1 MTAITWKSAPVT
13 AKRTRPDNFWQR
25 TIPADLIRAMR
36 LNPGVTYLLPD
47 SGGPGRVF
55 STADASA
62 LVAACPRPFRV
73 QTRSATGGRHIWV
86 SCDPGHWEALT
97 KKETK

>member
-36 LNPGVTYLLPD
+36 LNPGVTYLLTGE
-47 SGGPGRVF
+47 GGADRAF
-55 STADASA
+55 SKDDASA

-97 KKETK
+97 KKETR